1 MFQANG
7 FGMEKRSDGVSGN
20 RLGNFAGTGGSYES
34 GNSEFN
40 SVGHGYGMGRDFN
53 ELGGR
58 IEPVNWGQT
67 RLQELKKNIYRE
79 NDAVKNRS
87 QIEVDKWIQN
97 TQVTLQGS
105 SVPRPVFE
113 FSEANFSEPITKLL
127 YANYECPTPI
137 QSISWPVALSGRD
150 MISIARTGSGKTLGF
165 LLPGIMHTLAQPS
178 KNPGDGPTVVVILP
192 TRELAQQVEDVA
204 RDYCRAMN
212 LGLTCVFGG
221 VAKGPQGNA
230 LRQGVEVCV
239 ATPGRLLDFIQDYT
253 TNMRRCS
260 YLVLDEADRMLD
272 MGFEPQI
279 RKIVSQ
285 IRPDRQTLMF
295 SATWPRDVRQLASDF
310 QKDAVF
316 LNVGSLEL
324 AANHNIKQIVEV
336 VQEHRKKDRLIE
348 LLSEI
353 GDYAECKTLVF
364 VETKRKADN
373 LTYEMRHDGWP
384 VKCIHGDKSQYERD
398 YVMNEFREGKTL
410 ILIATD
416 VAARGLD
423 ITDIKFVINYDYPKN
438 SEDYVHR
445 IGRTARRDQS
455 GVSYTFFNPEN
466 ASKARDL
473 IKVLEEAKQNVPQD
487 LANLVNSSGYSSGGY
502 GGGRKPA
509 YGSRGGY
516 GGY

>member
-7 FGMEKRSDGVSGN
+7 FGTEKRSDGVSGN
-20 RLGNFAGTGGSYES
+20 RLGNFAGTGGTYES
-34 GNSEFN
+34 GNTGFN
-40 SVGHGYGMGRDFN
+40 SVGHGYGMSRDFN
-53 ELGGR
+53 EFGR
-58 IEPVNWGQT
+58 IEPVNWSQSN
-67 RLQELKKNIYRE
+67 LQELKKNIYQE
-79 NDAVKNRS
+79 HDAVKNRS
-87 QIEVDKWIQN
+87 QVDVDKWIESN
-97 TQVTLQGS
+97 QVTLQGS

-127 YANYECPTPI
+127 YANYEYPTPI

-165 LLPGIMHTLAQPS
+165 LLPGIMHTLAQPP

-192 TRELAQQVEDVA
+192 TR
-204 RDYCRAMN
+204 
-212 LGLTCVFGG
+212 
-221 VAKGPQGNA
+221 
-230 LRQGVEVCV
+230 VEVCV

-324 AANHNIKQIVEV
+324 AANHNIKQLVEI
-336 VQEHRKKDRLIE
+336 VQEHQKKDRLIK

-353 GDYAECKTLVF
+353 GVYAECKTLVF

-384 VKCIHGDKSQYERD
+384 VKCIHGDKSQNERD

-423 ITDIKFVINYDYPKN
+423 ITDIKFVINYDYPNN

-455 GVSYTFFNPEN
+455 GVSYTFFNPES
-466 ASKARDL
+466 ASKARGL

-487 LANLVNSSGYSSGGY
+487 LANLVNAGYSSGSY
-502 GGGRKPA
+502 GGGRKPG